1 VAWYSERS
9 RRLDAETVP
18 GLEVR
23 ATEIVKRG
31 VTDNRLQVKV
41 SVKVKGRVGVETE
54 AALGLPDAGW
64 L

>member
-1 VAWYSERS
+1 
-9 RRLDAETVP
+9 
-18 GLEVR
+18 LEVR